1 MSEERPLSTLP
12 SEAERFLS
20 HLALE
25 RRLSAYTVRNY
36 RHALDVF
43 FAWLGTRALGAITQR
58 DLRNFVIEQQRLRSR
73 RTLHGYIS
81 ALRTFFK
88 YAIREGTL
96 SSNPSTG
103 LSLPKLQKPLP
114 KFLTE
119 KQMTSLLESPMRL
132 LKDNRVSPFVAWRDR
147 LILEI
152 FYGGGLR
159 VSELVGL
166 TYAQVDRTSGIA
178 RILGKGKKERLC
190 PLGPVALQCMDAF
203 REQFAPEAGL
213 ESPVI
218 VSDAGKPLT
227 ARTVQKLLK
236 TYLAESELPMDMTP
250 HKLRHSFATHLL
262 SRGADLRIVQEL
274 LGHASLS
281 TTQIYTHVDLSR
293 LKAAH
298 SQAHPRA

>member
-132 LKDNRVSPFVAWRDR
+132 LKDNRVSPFVCTA
-147 LILEI
+147 LEM
-152 FYGGGLR
+152 G
-159 VSELVGL
+159 
-166 TYAQVDRTSGIA
+166 Q
-178 RILGKGKKERLC
+178 
-190 PLGPVALQCMDAF
+190 
-203 REQFAPEAGL
+203 
-213 ESPVI
+213 
-218 VSDAGKPLT
+218 
-227 ARTVQKLLK
+227 
-236 TYLAESELPMDMTP
+236 
-250 HKLRHSFATHLL
+250 
-262 SRGADLRIVQEL
+262 
-274 LGHASLS
+274 LS
-281 TTQIYTHVDLSR
+281 TCYRSPKQIHKT
-293 LKAAH
+293 
-298 SQAHPRA
+298 